1 MIDFASAAYLGFQ
14 HRREDLA
21 SWSNWQSLT
30 LGKPQALA
38 ESASARQLARGL
50 SALTGLEDAVLGAS
64 TLHLFWDL
72 FAVIE
77 SLRPSVYLVDA
88 GLYPVARWGLER
100 AGLGVL
106 PFPRHDVESLARL
119 LSIHQ
124 ARRPVVV
131 CDGWSPVAG
140 KPAPLAAYQRLSA
153 SAGGLVVV
161 DDTQA
166 LGILGELPEPSLPWG
181 RGGGASVRH
190 QRLPDSNVVWVA
202 SLAKAFSAPLA
213 ALLGPSEILNA
224 FRDRALTRVHCS
236 GPSEASI
243 AAGLAALRRNA
254 REGERRRRC
263 LAERITEFRGVLRGL
278 SIPVA
283 GGLFPY
289 QTVLVERAEAAHEYL
304 AERGLQA
311 VLHRPGANAPAC
323 LSFLLRADQKP
334 EDIQRCAQALGNW
347 QQGHRRDRYVRR
359 VRDF

>member
-1 MIDFASAAYLGFQ
+1 M
-14 HRREDLA
+14 
-21 SWSNWQSLT
+21 
-30 LGKPQALA
+30 
-38 ESASARQLARGL
+38 
-50 SALTGLEDAVLGAS
+50 
-64 TLHLFWDL
+64 
-72 FAVIE
+72 
-77 SLRPSVYLVDA
+77 
-88 GLYPVARWGLER
+88 
-100 AGLGVL
+100 
-106 PFPRHDVESLARL
+106 
-119 LSIHQ
+119 
-124 ARRPVVV
+124 
-131 CDGWSPVAG
+131 
-140 KPAPLAAYQRLSA
+140 
-153 SAGGLVVV
+153 VV

>member
-21 SWSNWQSLT
+21 AWSHWPSLT

-38 ESASARQLARGL
+38 ESPAAHQLSQGL
-50 SALTGLEDAVLGAS
+50 TALTGLEDAVLGAS

-77 SLRPSVYLVDA
+77 SMRPSVYLVDA
-88 GLYPVARWGLER
+88 GLYPIARWGLER
-100 AGLGVL
+100 AGRRVL

-119 LSIHQ
+119 LSIHRT
-124 ARRPVVV
+124 RRPVVV

-140 KPAPLAAYQRLSA
+140 KPAPLADYQRLSDQ
-153 SAGGLVVV
+153 AGGLVVV

-166 LGILGELPEPSLPWG
+166 LGILGERPEPNLPWG
-181 RGGGASVRH
+181 RGGGSSVRH
-190 QRLPDSNVVWVA
+190 QRLRGGNVVWVA

-213 ALLGPSEILNA
+213 ALLGPKDVLNA

-254 REGERRRRC
+254 KEGEMRRRS
-263 LAERITEFRGVLRGL
+263 LASRITEFRGTLRQL
-278 SIPVA
+278 DIPVA
-283 GGLFPY
+283 GGFFPY
-289 QTVLVERAEAAHEYL
+289 QTVKVDKAEAAHGYL
-304 AERGLQA
+304 ARRGIEA
-311 VLHRPGANAPAC
+311 VLHRSAANVPAC
-323 LSFLLRADQKP
+323 LSLLLRADQRAV
-334 EDIQRCAQALGNW
+334 DIQRCAHALGNW
-347 QQGHRRDRYVRR
+347 QESQRRNRYVRR
-359 VRDF
+359 AV